1 MWELNSPPRVKLIV
15 GLLAS
20 SPTGLTNAV
29 GGLES
34 LFGPTDLASD
44 IWPFTYTRYYENE
57 MGPDILRQ
65 FVSFFELMDPGEL
78 AQVKHRTNALEQ
90 ELAKSL
96 GEPFPRPVNLDPG
109 VVETS
114 KLILASTKNFSH
126 RIYIGDRIYAEVTL
140 SYQKGDWIAYP
151 YTFPDY
157 RQETYHGF
165 LSSVRERL
173 RDQWRQEGQACA

>member
-1 MWELNSPPRVKLIV
+1 MWDLNAPPPVKLIV

-20 SPTGLTNAV
+20 SLSGLTSAV
-29 GGLES
+29 QGLES
-34 LFGPTDLASD
+34 LFGPTDLVSD
-44 IWPFTYTRYYENE
+44 VWPFTYTRYYENE
-57 MGPDILRQ
+57 MGTDIRRQ
-65 FVSFFELMDPGEL
+65 FVSFSQLMDPGEL
-78 AQVKHRTNALEQ
+78 AHVKHQTNTLEQ
-90 ELAKSL
+90 ELATSL
-96 GEPFPRPVNLDPG
+96 HEPFPRPVNLDPG

-157 RQETYHGF
+157 QQATYHSF

-173 RDQWRQEGQACA
+173 RDQWRQDGQASV

>member
-1 MWELNSPPRVKLIV
+1 MWDLPCPPPVKLIV
-15 GLLAS
+15 GILAS
-20 SPTGLTNAV
+20 SPSCLSCAV
-29 GGLES
+29 QHLES
-34 LFGPTDLASD
+34 AFGATDLVSD

-65 FVSFFELMDPGEL
+65 FLSFADLVDPGEL
-78 AQVKHRTNALEQ
+78 AQIKHRTNALERD
-90 ELAKSL
+90 LAQSPK
-96 GEPFPRPVNLDPG
+96 PAFPRPVNLDPG
-109 VVETS
+109 IVETS

-140 SYQKGDWIAYP
+140 SYQKGDWIIYP

-157 RQETYHGF
+157 RQPTYHGF

-173 RDQWRQEGQACA
+173 REQWRQGGHTDR